1 MLPLPYGFRCT
12 FSESSFTRDSIDSES
27 LSSFLDSFKLYGNLN
42 LWGLVNAFQAL
53 TGIKENGYQK
63 IADCVK
69 SAGKKARL
77 VFQVVTKS

>member
-1 MLPLPYGFRCT
+1 MPPLPYGFRWT
-12 FSESSFTRDSIDSES
+12 FSESSFTRDCIDSES

-42 LWGLVNAFQAL
+42 LLGLVNAFQAL

-69 SAGKKARL
+69 SARKKRDWCL
-77 VFQVVTKS
+77 KW